1 MLEWFTETYHPDN
14 RVKFLRGDSDDD
26 IIVGGTVTHIFTF
39 PFRLSEYANKITI
52 TYRQGLETVI
62 EKDFYVNDLPNN
74 ISIKEE
80 YRCGSTLTLILQ
92 PEETILFSDKYLN
105 TEVQVEIITKTGD
118 KVYNTANR
126 LIIRKPIS
134 EPYVPVL
141 PNQPYDEEVV
151 E

>member
-14 RVKFLRGDSDDD
+14 RVKFLRDKTEDD
-26 IIVGGTVTHIFTF
+26 IIIGGTVTHIFTF
-39 PFRLSEYANKITI
+39 PFKLSEYANQVTI
-52 TYRQGLETVI
+52 TYRQGLEIILQKV
-62 EKDFYVNDLPNN
+62 FGVNEELEN
-74 ISIKEE
+74 IKIKEE
-80 YRCGSTLTLILQ
+80 YRCGSTLKLILT
-92 PEETILFSDKYLN
+92 PEETSLFDYDFQN

-118 KVYNTANR
+118 LVYNTPNR